1 MANDTQICV
10 VGNLTGDPDL
20 RYTQSGTPVAS
31 FTIASTPRTY
41 DKASGQ
47 FKDGETLFLRSSVWR
62 EYAEHVAESLRKGM
76 QVIVQGKLVQRS
88 WEKDGQKRTSVELQV
103 DEVGP
108 TLRWATAQ
116 VQRAQ
121 NRGQAPAPGAPS
133 PVPVPTT
140 GAAASGSQNDPWG
153 TPGQASFDSE
163 PPF

>member
-10 VGNLTGDPDL
+10 VGNLTADPDL
-20 RYTQSGTPVAS
+20 RYTQSGTAVAS

-47 FKDGETLFLRSSVWR
+47 FKDGETLFLRCSIWR
-62 EYAEHVAESLRKGM
+62 DYAEHVAESLRKGM
-76 QVIVQGKLVQRS
+76 QVIAQGKLVQKS

-108 TLRWATAQ
+108 TLRWVTVE

-121 NRGQAPAPGAPS
+121 NRGQASAPGAPS

-140 GAAASGSQNDPWG
+140 GPTGNGGQADPWA